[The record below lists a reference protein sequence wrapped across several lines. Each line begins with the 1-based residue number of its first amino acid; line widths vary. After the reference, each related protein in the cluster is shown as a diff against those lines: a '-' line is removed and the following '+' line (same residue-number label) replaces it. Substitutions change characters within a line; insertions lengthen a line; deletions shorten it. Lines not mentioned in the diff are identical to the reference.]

1 MAAVEGMGTSVEPHR
16 HAASHR
22 VRQHALCLLTHRYGT
37 FEHGK
42 PAGTIKPGLCYNV
55 TDYARTARPG
65 SAMSTSS
72 AGGAGGGGA
81 QYTLEPITW
90 EARPYL
96 LDRRTGAVYA
106 DSGAADAYPELVGR
120 WQDGRL
126 VLRSR
131 NVVVD
136 LFAGLD
142 RYLRENKVG
151 CGVTHA

>member
-1 MAAVEGMGTSVEPHR
+1 
-16 HAASHR
+16 
-22 VRQHALCLLTHRYGT
+22 
-37 FEHGK
+37 
-42 PAGTIKPGLCYNV
+42 
-55 TDYARTARPG
+55 
-65 SAMSTSS
+65 MSTSS
-72 AGGAGGGGA
+72 AGGGHGAGGGGA

-90 EARPYL
+90 EGRPYL

-106 DSGAADAYPELVGR
+106 DNGAADAYPELVGR

-136 LFAGLD
+136 MFAGLD

-151 CGVTHA
+151 GGGAQAQRTGNALVY